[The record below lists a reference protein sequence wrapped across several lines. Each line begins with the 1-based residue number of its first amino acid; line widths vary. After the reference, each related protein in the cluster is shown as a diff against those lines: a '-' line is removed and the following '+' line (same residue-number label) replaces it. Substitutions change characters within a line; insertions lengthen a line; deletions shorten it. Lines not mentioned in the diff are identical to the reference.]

1 MKTLIKI
8 LFVVIIGYLLW
19 TAFSNK
25 KEVDSSNTSSEQ
37 NESQTMLL
45 KGEVTGNFSFFNQTV
60 IAVKKLNTNE
70 SYHVLLT
77 TSTAPSIG
85 SPVIIKIKKY
95 DIVKINDKSITLY
108 KEVG

>member
-8 LFVVIIGYLLW
+8 LIVVVIGYLLW
-19 TAFSNK
+19 TVFSDK
-25 KEVDSSNTSSEQ
+25 KEADANDTPSEQ
-37 NESQTMLL
+37 NEPQTMML

-60 IAVKKLNTNE
+60 IAVEQINTNE
-70 SYHVLLT
+70 TYHVLLT
-77 TSTAPSIG
+77 TSTTPSIG

-108 KEVG
+108 KET